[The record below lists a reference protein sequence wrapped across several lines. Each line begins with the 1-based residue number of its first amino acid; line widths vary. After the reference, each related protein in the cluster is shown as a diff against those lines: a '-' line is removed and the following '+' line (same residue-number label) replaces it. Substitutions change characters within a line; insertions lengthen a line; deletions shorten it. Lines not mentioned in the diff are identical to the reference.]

1 MYDTTVVVADPPS
14 ARDVFTMA
22 DHSLAEWTQRVAAK
36 PVEDLRPW
44 WARRYW
50 NSRSRR
56 AGIDLPPG

>member
-50 NSRSRR
+50 ATRNRR
-56 AGIDLPPG
+56 ASIVVDAG